1 MAQNVAGSNPVIHP
15 IFVLG
20 SPFSY
25 TMKHGVFLFRDTNR
39 GKIVESI
46 EDPQNSLAAHYNA
59 GPEEILSIQ
68 NTVVPAADGK
78 HQGGP
83 QKSYGVSR

>member
-1 MAQNVAGSNPVIHP
+1 M
-15 IFVLG
+15 
-20 SPFSY
+20 
-25 TMKHGVFLFRDTNR
+25 FRDTNR